1 MTTPGAD
8 QGDSTPPLD
17 PKEQMRRALEA
28 KRAGA
33 HASEGGHDAQ
43 RSSLGGPHGKA
54 GGKRQFRRKSG
65 S

>member
-1 MTTPGAD
+1 MTTPEAPK
-8 QGDSTPPLD
+8 GDSSAPLD
-17 PKEQMRRALEA
+17 PKEQMRQALEA

-33 HASEGGHDAQ
+33 HAGTPHDPQ
-43 RSSLGGPHGKA
+43 PNSLGGPHGKA

>member
-1 MTTPGAD
+1 
-8 QGDSTPPLD
+8 
-17 PKEQMRRALEA
+17 MRRALEA